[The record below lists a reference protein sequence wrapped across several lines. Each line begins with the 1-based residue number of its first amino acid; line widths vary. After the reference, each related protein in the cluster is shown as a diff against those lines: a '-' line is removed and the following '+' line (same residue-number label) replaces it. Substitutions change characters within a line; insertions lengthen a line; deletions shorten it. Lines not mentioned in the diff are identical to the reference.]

1 MTIHRRRRALVA
13 LALALTAWPAVEAR
27 AQSPVPAAT
36 AAVSTAEIVRAV
48 RANPA
53 GAPRTTAQAVAAGQ
67 PENAGT
73 IVGAVVG
80 ALEPSDRR
88 ALAPNVV
95 TAAIAALPA
104 AQRTAMAASCACS
117 AIRAVPAAER
127 PGVVPPIIS
136 AAVAMAPE
144 ARAQIVTCAIEAA
157 PALVE
162 AISEAAGST
171 GAVQLEAGVPPS
183 TPLPGGSIGID
194 STLAPKQNCASPP
207 CPG

>member
-1 MTIHRRRRALVA
+1 MTIHRRRRVLVA
-13 LALALTAWPAVEAR
+13 LALALTAWPAVGTP
-27 AQSPVPAAT
+27 AQSPVSAA
-36 AAVSTAEIVRAV
+36 ASVSTAEIVRAV

-53 GAPRTTAQAVAAGQ
+53 GASQTTAQAVAAGQ

-73 IVGAVVG
+73 VVGAVVG
-80 ALEPSDRR
+80 ALEPSDRL
-88 ALAPNVV
+88 ALAPGVV

-104 AQRTAMAASCACS
+104 RQRTPMAPSCACS
-117 AIRAVPAAER
+117 AIRAVPADER
-127 PGVVPPIIS
+127 SGVVPSIIS

-144 ARAQIVTCAIEAA
+144 ARAQIVACAIDAA
-157 PALVE
+157 PALVA
-162 AISEAAGST
+162 AIDAAAGSA

-183 TPLPGGSIGID
+183 TPLPGNSIGID

>member
-1 MTIHRRRRALVA
+1 MTIHRRWRVLVA
-13 LALALTAWPAVEAR
+13 LALALTAWHAVEAR
-27 AQSPVPAAT
+27 AQSPVSAAVS
-36 AAVSTAEIVRAV
+36 VSTAEIVRAV
-48 RANPA
+48 QANPG
-53 GAPRTTAQAVAAGQ
+53 GAPQTTAQAVAAGQ

-104 AQRTAMAASCACS
+104 AQRTAIAPSCACS

-127 PGVVPPIIS
+127 PGVVPSIIS

-144 ARAQIVTCAIEAA
+144 ARAPIVACAIEAA
-157 PALVE
+157 PALVA
-162 AISEAAGST
+162 AISAAAGST
-171 GAVQLEAGVPPS
+171 GAVGLEAGVPPS
-183 TPLPGGSIGID
+183 TPLPGSSLGID

>member
-1 MTIHRRRRALVA
+1 MTIHRRRRVLVT

-27 AQSPVPAAT
+27 AQSPVPAVLS
-36 AAVSTAEIVRAV
+36 VSTVEIVRAV

-53 GAPRTTAQAVAAGQ
+53 GAPQATAQAVAAGQ

-80 ALEPSDRR
+80 ALEPTDRR

-104 AQRTAMAASCACS
+104 AQRTAMAPSCTCS

-127 PGVVPPIIS
+127 PGVVPSIIS

-144 ARAQIVTCAIEAA
+144 ARAQIVACAIEAA
-157 PALVE
+157 PGLVE

-183 TPLPGGSIGID
+183 TPLPGSSIGID

-207 CPG
+207 CPA

>member
-27 AQSPVPAAT
+27 AQSPVPPAVS
-36 AAVSTAEIVRAV
+36 VSTAQIVRAV
-48 RANPA
+48 QANPA
-53 GAPRTTAQAVAAGQ
+53 GAPRTAAQAVAAGQ
-67 PENAGT
+67 PEHAGT

-80 ALEPSDRR
+80 ALEPGGRR

-95 TAAIAALPA
+95 TAAIAALA
-104 AQRTAMAASCACS
+104 AEQRTAMAPSCACS
-117 AIRAVPAAER
+117 AIRAVPADER
-127 PGVVPPIIS
+127 AGVVPSIIS

-144 ARAQIVTCAIEAA
+144 ARAQIVACAIEAA
-157 PALVE
+157 PALVA
-162 AISEAAGST
+162 AIDAAAGSP

-183 TPLPGGSIGID
+183 TPLPGNSIGID